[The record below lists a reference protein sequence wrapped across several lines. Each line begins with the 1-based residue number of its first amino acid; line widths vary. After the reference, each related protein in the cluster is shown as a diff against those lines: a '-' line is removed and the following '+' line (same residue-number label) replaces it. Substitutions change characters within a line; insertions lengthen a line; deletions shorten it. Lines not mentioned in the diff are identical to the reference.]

1 MQQGQ
6 SAKAPLSF
14 WVIAVLSLIWNAFGG
29 LDYTLTRLR
38 NTDYLSAGGD
48 PQVML
53 AWIDSFPLWAQAG
66 WGLGVWGS
74 VAGSVFMLLRSRHAV
89 WAFAL
94 SLVGAV
100 LSLGYQ
106 LTHAVPPELTTTA
119 GKVMPVLIIL
129 IVAFLLRFTQVEA
142 RKGTLR

>member
-6 SAKAPLSF
+6 GAKAPPSF
-14 WVIAVLSLIWNAFGG
+14 WVIAVMSLIWNAFGG
-29 LDYTLTRLR
+29 LDYTMTRLR

-48 PQVML
+48 PQVIL
-53 AWIDSFPLWAQAG
+53 VWIDSFPLWAQAG

-74 VAGSVFMLLRSRHAV
+74 VAGSVLLLLRRRQAV

-106 LTHAVPPELTTTA
+106 LTHAVPPELDTTA
-119 GKVMPVLIIL
+119 GKVMPVLIIV
-129 IVAFLLRFTQVEA
+129 IVAFLLRFAVVEA

>member
-74 VAGSVFMLLRSRHAV
+74 VAGSVLMLLRSRHAV
-89 WAFAL
+89 AAFAV
-94 SLVGAV
+94 SLFGAV
-100 LSLGYQ
+100 LTFGYQ
-106 LTHAVPPELTTTA
+106 FAHAPPPELATTA